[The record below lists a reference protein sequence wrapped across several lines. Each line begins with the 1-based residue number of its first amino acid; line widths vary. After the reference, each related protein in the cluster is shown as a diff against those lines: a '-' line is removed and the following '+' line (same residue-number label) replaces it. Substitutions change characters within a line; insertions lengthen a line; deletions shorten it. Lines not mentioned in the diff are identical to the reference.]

1 MVAVAVGI
9 QSKGSRRVSPSVLGE
24 CEPLPSSLA
33 LRSSTSS
40 IPGHP
45 NFQAEMKASPGAG
58 RCFVPIQQD
67 SAQSDGPY
75 IHSQRLLGVTVEL
88 WGLHKIYP

>member
-9 QSKGSRRVSPSVLGE
+9 RSKGSRSVSPSVLGE

-45 NFQAEMKASPGAG
+45 DFQAEIKAAPGAG
-58 RCFVPIQQD
+58 RCFLPMQQD

-75 IHSQRLLGVTVEL
+75 IHFQRLLGVIVEMWEL
-88 WGLHKIYP
+88 QKIYP